1 MKAFL
6 KNYRQA
12 PRKVRLLAD
21 MVRGKNVTV
30 AVKELSFVSK
40 RAALPMQK
48 LIESAVANAKVI
60 DEGVKT
66 EDLFIKTIS
75 VDKGITLQRMMPRA
89 RGRASRIHKESSHIR
104 LELGERKEVP
114 KVKKAPTKKNK
125 KAVANEA

>member
-12 PRKVRLLAD
+12 PRKIRLLAD
-21 MVRGKNVTV
+21 MVRGKNVV
-30 AVKELSFVSK
+30 IAVKELSFMSK
-40 RAALPMQK
+40 RGALPMQK
-48 LIESAVANAKVI
+48 LIESAIANAKVI
-60 DEGVKT
+60 DEGIKT

-89 RGRASRIHKESSHIR
+89 RGRASRIHKESSHIK

-114 KVKKAPTKKNK
+114 KAKKAPVKKDNK
-125 KAVANEA
+125 TVAKTA